1 MSWLSGQSTCYTP
14 GELSSTLRVH
24 VVEGENWRSQAVLWP
39 HMCSGKC
46 VRTRMKKKHKFY
58 FNMSLSRYQLEWKP
72 AQMPLLT
79 IPLSWDQKTAYC
91 HGLMH
96 AFWLYSSPHHKMV
109 SEHSTL
115 SGEGHWCPHSG
126 SLLPSQEALL
136 WRSLSEAGSLDWQV
150 LLMKQ

>member
-1 MSWLSGQSTCYTP
+1 MSWLSGQSTCNTP
-14 GELSSTLRVH
+14 GELSLTLRVH
-24 VVEGENWRSQAVLWP
+24 MVEGENWRPQTVLWP

-46 VRTRMKKKHKFY
+46 VHMGMKKKHKFY

-72 AQMPLLT
+72 AQIPLLT
-79 IPLSWDQKTAYC
+79 ISLPWDQKTAHC

-96 AFWLYSSPHHKMV
+96 AFWLHSSSHHKTV

-115 SGEGHWCPHSG
+115 SGEGHWYPHSG
-126 SLLPSQEALL
+126 SLFPSQEVLL
-136 WRSLSEAGSLDWQV
+136 WKSLSGAGSLDWQL